1 MTPEQWLG
9 LATVCTLGAMSPGPS
24 LAFVMRNTM
33 SGGRRIG
40 LVTAIGHGTG
50 IGLYAF
56 AFVALLSGLL
66 TAVPALESGLRWT
79 GIVLLITFGGLL
91 MKSSF
96 NTETES
102 NVSGPDAMERNPFA
116 AGFAIA
122 FFNPKIAAWMVAVYS
137 QFVEVDSSILTMAG
151 MGGVAFVIDATWYAV
166 VAVLLSST
174 LATSLQNHSRIV
186 DRIVGLLLILSG
198 MLLIAL

>member
-40 LVTAIGHGTG
+40 LITAIGHGTG

-102 NVSGPDAMERNPFA
+102 NVSRPDAMERNPFA

-137 QFVEVDSSILTMAG
+137 QFVEIDSSLLTMAG
-151 MGGVAFVIDATWYAV
+151 MGGVAFAIDAAWYAV

-186 DRIVGLLLILSG
+186 DRIVGALLILSG

>member
-9 LATVCTLGAMSPGPS
+9 LATVCILGAMSPGPS

-40 LVTAIGHGTG
+40 LITAIGHGMG

-56 AFVALLSGLL
+56 AFVALLSGML
-66 TAVPALESGLRWT
+66 AAIPSLESALRWT
-79 GIVLLITFGGLL
+79 GIVLLIIFGGLL
-91 MKSSF
+91 IRSSF
-96 NTETES
+96 RKEAES
-102 NVSGPDAMERNPFA
+102 IVSEPDVMERNPFA

-137 QFVEVDSSILTMAG
+137 QFVEVDSSLLTMAG
-151 MGGVAFVIDATWYAV
+151 MGGLAFAIDATWYAV
-166 VAVLLSST
+166 VAVLFSST
-174 LATSLQNHSRIV
+174 LATSLQNHALTV
-186 DRIVGLLLILSG
+186 DRIVGALLILSG
-198 MLLIAL
+198 ILLIII

>member
-9 LATVCTLGAMSPGPS
+9 LATVCILGAMSPGPS

-40 LVTAIGHGTG
+40 LITAIGHGMG

-66 TAVPALESGLRWT
+66 TAMPSLESGLRWI
-79 GIVLLITFGGLL
+79 GIILLITFGGLL
-91 MKSSF
+91 IRTSF
-96 NTETES
+96 STNTEASVAES
-102 NVSGPDAMERNPFA
+102 DVMERNPFA

-137 QFVEVDSSILTMAG
+137 QFV
-151 MGGVAFVIDATWYAV
+151 DAAWYAI

-174 LATSLQNHSRIV
+174 LATSLQNHAQTV
-186 DRIVGLLLILSG
+186 DRIVGALLILSG
-198 MLLIAL
+198 VFLIIL

>member
-9 LATVCTLGAMSPGPS
+9 LATVCILGAMSPGPS

-40 LVTAIGHGTG
+40 LITAIGHGMG

-56 AFVALLSGLL
+56 AFVALLSGML
-66 TAVPALESGLRWT
+66 AAIPSLESALRGT
-79 GIVLLITFGGLL
+79 GIVLLIIFGGLL
-91 MKSSF
+91 IRSSF
-96 NTETES
+96 RKEAES
-102 NVSGPDAMERNPFA
+102 IVSEPDVMERNPFA

-137 QFVEVDSSILTMAG
+137 QFVEIDSSLLTMAG
-151 MGGVAFVIDATWYAV
+151 MGGLAFAIDATWYAV
-166 VAVLLSST
+166 VAVLFSST
-174 LATSLQNHSRIV
+174 LATSLQNHALTV
-186 DRIVGLLLILSG
+186 DRIVGALLILSG
-198 MLLIAL
+198 ILLIII

>member
-9 LATVCTLGAMSPGPS
+9 LATVCILGAMSPGPS

-40 LVTAIGHGTG
+40 LITAIGHGMG

-56 AFVALLSGLL
+56 AFVALLSGML
-66 TAVPALESGLRWT
+66 AAIPSLESALRGT
-79 GIVLLITFGGLL
+79 GIVLLIIFGGLL
-91 MKSSF
+91 IRSSF
-96 NTETES
+96 RKEAES
-102 NVSGPDAMERNPFA
+102 IVSEPDVMERNPFA

-137 QFVEVDSSILTMAG
+137 QFVEVDSSLLTMAG
-151 MGGVAFVIDATWYAV
+151 MGGLAFAIDATWYAV
-166 VAVLLSST
+166 VAVLFSST
-174 LATSLQNHSRIV
+174 LATSLQNHALTV
-186 DRIVGLLLILSG
+186 DRIVGALLILSG
-198 MLLIAL
+198 ILLIII

>member
-9 LATVCTLGAMSPGPS
+9 LATVCILGAMSPGPS

-40 LVTAIGHGTG
+40 LITAIGHGMG

-56 AFVALLSGLL
+56 AFVALLSGML
-66 TAVPALESGLRWT
+66 AAIPSLESALRWT
-79 GIVLLITFGGLL
+79 GIVLLIIFGGLL
-91 MKSSF
+91 IRSSF
-96 NTETES
+96 RKEAES
-102 NVSGPDAMERNPFA
+102 IVSEPDVMERNPFA

-137 QFVEVDSSILTMAG
+137 QFVEIDSSLLTMAG
-151 MGGVAFVIDATWYAV
+151 MGGLAFAIDATWYAV
-166 VAVLLSST
+166 VAVLFSST
-174 LATSLQNHSRIV
+174 LATSLQNHALTV
-186 DRIVGLLLILSG
+186 DRIVGALLILSG
-198 MLLIAL
+198 ILLIII

>member
-9 LATVCTLGAMSPGPS
+9 LATVCILGAMSPGPS

-40 LVTAIGHGTG
+40 LITAIGHGMG

-66 TAVPALESGLRWT
+66 TAMPSLESGLRWI
-79 GIVLLITFGGLL
+79 GIILLITFGGLL
-91 MKSSF
+91 MRSSF
-96 NTETES
+96 NTKTEAS
-102 NVSGPDAMERNPFA
+102 VAESDVMERNPFA

-137 QFVEVDSSILTMAG
+137 QFVEVDSSLLTMVG
-151 MGGVAFVIDATWYAV
+151 MGSLAFAIDAAWYAI

-174 LATSLQNHSRIV
+174 LATSLQNHAQTV
-186 DRIVGLLLILSG
+186 DRIVGALLILSG
-198 MLLIAL
+198 VFLIIL

>member
-33 SGGRRIG
+33 AGGRRVG
-40 LVTAIGHGTG
+40 LITAIGHGMG

-56 AFVALLSGLL
+56 AFVALLAGLL
-66 TAVPALESGLRWT
+66 AAMPSLESGLRWI
-79 GIVLLITFGGLL
+79 GIALLIAFGSLL
-91 MKSSF
+91 MRSSF
-96 NTETES
+96 STKTES
-102 NVSGPDAMERNPFA
+102 IVSEPDVMERNPFT

-137 QFVEVDSSILTMAG
+137 QFVEVDSSLLTMAG
-151 MGGVAFVIDATWYAV
+151 MGGLAFAIDATWYAV
-166 VAVLLSST
+166 VAVLLSGT
-174 LATSLQNHSRIV
+174 LATSLQNHAQTV
-186 DRIVGLLLILSG
+186 DRIVGALLILSG
-198 MLLIAL
+198 ILLIIL

>member
-40 LVTAIGHGTG
+40 LITAIGHGMG

-56 AFVALLSGLL
+56 AFVALLSGML
-66 TAVPALESGLRWT
+66 AAIPSLESALRWT
-79 GIVLLITFGGLL
+79 GIVLLIIFGGLL
-91 MKSSF
+91 IRSSF
-96 NTETES
+96 RKEAES
-102 NVSGPDAMERNPFA
+102 IVSEPDVIERNPFA

-137 QFVEVDSSILTMAG
+137 QFVEVDSSLLTMAG
-151 MGGVAFVIDATWYAV
+151 MGGLAFAIDATWYAV
-166 VAVLLSST
+166 VAVLFSST
-174 LATSLQNHSRIV
+174 LATSLQNHALTV
-186 DRIVGLLLILSG
+186 DRIVGALLILSG
-198 MLLIAL
+198 ILLIII

>member
-40 LVTAIGHGTG
+40 LITAIGHGTG

-79 GIVLLITFGGLL
+79 GIALLITFGGLL

-102 NVSGPDAMERNPFA
+102 NVSGPDAMERNPFT

-137 QFVEVDSSILTMAG
+137 QFVEVDSSLLTMAG
-151 MGGVAFVIDATWYAV
+151 MGGVAFAIDAAWYAV

-186 DRIVGLLLILSG
+186 DRIVGALLILSG
-198 MLLIAL
+198 MLLIIL